1 MGLWKSAWL
10 RVRIAASGHSP
21 PMRDALELI
30 RDQHLQNVGVQQIA
44 ANLNMLK
51 IPAPKDDIWTE
62 DSVKAALALLTSR

>member
-1 MGLWKSAWL
+1 
-10 RVRIAASGHSP
+10 
-21 PMRDALELI
+21 MRDALELI

-51 IPAPKDDIWTE
+51 IPASKDDIWTE